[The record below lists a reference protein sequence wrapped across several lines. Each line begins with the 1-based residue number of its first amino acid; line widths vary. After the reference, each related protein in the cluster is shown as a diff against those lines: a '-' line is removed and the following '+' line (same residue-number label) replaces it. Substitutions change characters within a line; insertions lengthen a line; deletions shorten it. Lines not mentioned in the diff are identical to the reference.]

1 MKLYDHEKNA
11 VYDAMRDRT
20 AMEYTRDNVTLL
32 VDEGGG
38 PWGQSMICGAVFHGQ
53 GFVARQWCRTLEEL
67 LEFLEV
73 MENVG
78 RCEE

>member
-11 VYDAMRDRT
+11 VHDAMRDHT

-38 PWGQSMICGAVFHGQ
+38 PWGQEMICGAVVHGR

-67 LEFLEV
+67 MEFLEV
-73 MENVG
+73 FA
-78 RCEE
+78 

>member
-11 VYDAMRDRT
+11 VHDAMRDRT

-38 PWGQSMICGAVFHGQ
+38 KWKQDMICGAVVHGQ
-53 GFVARQWCRTLEEL
+53 GFVARQWCRTLDEL
-67 LEFLEV
+67 MEFLEV
-73 MENVG
+73 FA
-78 RCEE
+78 